1 MVHIPDDRRFQ
12 DSCAEIEG
20 LEALQMA
27 MTAFRILQQGTRRWL
42 SIEGPWESRFAS
54 VMDAHGLTDL
64 RISADGRGSKG
75 HLDFLRDLPFLER
88 LSINSVG
95 LRDISPLYD
104 LPNLRTFEFQAVA
117 GKIDFLRFQKLE
129 VLRCSWNARTLS
141 SLLEYA
147 NLKELGLDNYTGPDF
162 RPFAKLGS
170 LENIGMAFTRL
181 RSLAGVQQFPILRR
195 LSLGPINRLKT
206 LDHLEGC
213 SELRRLSIG
222 PAKNLTQVDTLS
234 CHENLAELLLQAC
247 PNIESLQALKRLVN
261 LEYFGLLETTSVADG
276 DLATLLTLPKL
287 KHAAIRDRQ
296 HYNVRNSELPKDYRR
311 ANKVTVLYQE

>member
-1 MVHIPDDRRFQ
+1 
-12 DSCAEIEG
+12 
-20 LEALQMA
+20 
-27 MTAFRILQQGTRRWL
+27 
-42 SIEGPWESRFAS
+42 
-54 VMDAHGLTDL
+54 
-64 RISADGRGSKG
+64 
-75 HLDFLRDLPFLER
+75 
-88 LSINSVG
+88 
-95 LRDISPLYD
+95 
-104 LPNLRTFEFQAVA
+104 
-117 GKIDFLRFQKLE
+117 
-129 VLRCSWNARTLS
+129 
-141 SLLEYA
+141 
-147 NLKELGLDNYTGPDF
+147 
-162 RPFAKLGS
+162 
-170 LENIGMAFTRL
+170 MAFTRL